1 MAVAHDNRTIEWL
14 HLLLFQLM
22 LEVVNLLNVVIMQ
35 LLQLFF
41 CLIVAQ
47 TGSNN
52 TLNRLTNPNFQ
63 LG

>member
-41 CLIVAQ
+41 RLIVAQ